1 MKNLQPTIIVP
12 VLNNVTGLNN
22 NFDSILSQ
30 PCSTPEFIVIDGGS
44 TDGSLEVIESY
55 KGHINYW
62 ETGLDSGIADAFN
75 RGIAHATG
83 DIIGILNSDDI
94 LEPKALSHLM
104 SAIEQMPTADIY
116 YGSIRY
122 YDPQHQSST
131 IRRPNLSNIHKRMS
145 IFHPA
150 LFIRRSCYEKV
161 GNYNCRYTH
170 AMDSEW
176 CHRAIAAGMKF
187 HEVPAVLATMSLGGV
202 SDIEYK
208 QSLKQYRNSV
218 IHHKLTNHLT
228 AYFYYYFYLTVKTVM
243 RFSFMR
249 PIKLLRD
256 RFLEFRSK
264 TTSS

>member
-1 MKNLQPTIIVP
+1 MEATISIILP
-12 VLNNVTGLNN
+12 VLNNSHGLQQAL
-22 NFDSILSQ
+22 DSILSQ
-30 PCSTPEFIVIDGGS
+30 ALLTVELIVIDGGS
-44 TDGSLEVIESY
+44 KDGTLEVIESY
-55 KGHINYW
+55 KSHISYW
-62 ETGLDSGIADAFN
+62 ESGLDSGIADAFN

-94 LEPKALSHLM
+94 LEPNALSHLM

-131 IRRPNLSNIHKRMS
+131 IRRPYLSNMHKRMS

-150 LFIRRSCYEKV
+150 IFIRQSCYQKV
-161 GNYNCRYTH
+161 GDYDCRYTH

-208 QSLKQYRNSV
+208 QSLKQYRDSV
-218 IHHKLTNHLT
+218 IQHKLTKPLT
-228 AYFYYYFYLTVKTVM
+228 AHFYYYFYLTVKAVM
-243 RFSFMR
+243 RLPFMR

-256 RFLEFRSK
+256 RFLEVCHK
-264 TTSS
+264 TTPY

>member
-1 MKNLQPTIIVP
+1 L
-12 VLNNVTGLNN
+12 
-22 NFDSILSQ
+22 
-30 PCSTPEFIVIDGGS
+30 
-44 TDGSLEVIESY
+44 
-55 KGHINYW
+55 
-62 ETGLDSGIADAFN
+62 
-75 RGIAHATG
+75 
-83 DIIGILNSDDI
+83 
-94 LEPKALSHLM
+94 
-104 SAIEQMPTADIY
+104 
-116 YGSIRY
+116 
-122 YDPQHQSST
+122 T
-131 IRRPNLSNIHKRMS
+131 IRRPYLANMHKRMS

-150 LFIRRSCYEKV
+150 IFIRRSCYQKV
-161 GNYNCRYTH
+161 GNYDCRYTH

-218 IHHKLTNHLT
+218 IHHKLTNPLT

-243 RFSFMR
+243 RFPFMR

-264 TTSS
+264 TTPS